1 MDKNLIAR
9 TALASLIAL
18 STVGLAQAADN
29 DASKEKCFGIA
40 KAGHNDCASATG
52 SHSCAGEAKV
62 DNAAGDWKSVAKG
75 TCEKMGGKLSAAKDE
90 KVTKEVKKG

>member
-1 MDKNLIAR
+1 MDRNLIVR
-9 TALASLIAL
+9 TAFASMLAL
-18 STVGLAQAADN
+18 SAVGVAQAAD
-29 DASKEKCFGIA
+29 DAGKEKCFGVA

-90 KVTKEVKKG
+90 KVTKEVKKS

>member
-1 MDKNLIAR
+1 MDKNLIVR
-9 TALASLIAL
+9 TAFASLIAL
-18 STVGLAQAADN
+18 SSISVAQAADN
-29 DASKEKCFGIA
+29 EKCFGVA
-40 KAGHNDCASATG
+40 KAGHNDCASASG

>member
-1 MDKNLIAR
+1 MDKNLIVR
-9 TALASLIAL
+9 TAFASLIAL
-18 STVGLAQAADN
+18 SSIGVAQAAD
-29 DASKEKCFGIA
+29 DKEKCFGVA
-40 KAGHNDCASATG
+40 KAGHNDCASASG
-52 SHSCAGEAKV
+52 SHSCAGEAKI